1 MVVWLTLI
9 AAMFGHFA
17 LHLAIYNRLNATGF
31 RRVTIKRVEKLF
43 IATCILIPI
52 VMIDAI
58 VRGMSAD
65 GLSVDLLPRLPV
77 LILGYGVVCL
87 GSLVVF
93 GIPWILWRPLLAI
106 ESVDAPRKV
115 SVVDVENAVGQS
127 LALSRKCRWQS
138 KIPFNQIFE
147 LAIEQS
153 ELPVVGLP
161 RSLDGLRI
169 SHLSDLHF
177 TGDISAKFAD
187 YVITESN
194 RWQPD
199 LCVITGDI
207 IDKQRCI
214 AWLGDI
220 FENATAKSGRYFI
233 LGNHDTRVRNPNEIR
248 EAMTNCGWTD
258 VGGRRVR
265 SIISDTEI
273 EIIGNESPWFAA
285 PKIDDANFQRDVDAG
300 PFRLLLSHSPDQL
313 TWARRHHVGLMLA
326 GHTHGGQGRLPLAGP
341 LLSPSWHGSRYAS
354 GDFYKAPTT
363 MHVTRGL
370 GGVHLLRMNCRPE
383 LSLLTLRAVMSP
395 SRREPFSQSNR

>member
-1 MVVWLTLI
+1 MIAWLTLI
-9 AAMFGHFA
+9 AAMIGHFA

-31 RRVTIKRVEKLF
+31 RRVTIKRVEKFF
-43 IATCILIPI
+43 IATCLIIPI
-52 VMIDAI
+52 VMLDAI

-65 GLSVDLLPRLPV
+65 GMSIDLFPRLPV
-77 LILGYGVVCL
+77 MILGYGEVCI
-87 GSLVVF
+87 GSLFVF

-115 SVVDVENAVGQS
+115 SIVDVESAVGES
-127 LALSRKCRWQS
+127 LALSRKCKWQS
-138 KIPFNQIFE
+138 QIPCNQIFK
-147 LAIEQS
+147 LAIEQV
-153 ELPVVGLP
+153 ELPVAGLP
-161 RSLDGLRI
+161 KSLDGLRI

-177 TGDISAKFAD
+177 TGDISPSFAH

-207 IDKQRCI
+207 IDKQPCI
-214 AWLGDI
+214 AWLHDI
-220 FENATAKSGRYFI
+220 FENAIAKSGRYFI
-233 LGNHDTRVRNPNEIR
+233 LGNHDTRVRNPNDIR
-248 EAMTNCGWTD
+248 EAMTSCGWTD
-258 VGGRRVR
+258 VGGRCVR
-265 SIISDTEI
+265 SNINDSEI
-273 EIIGNESPWFAA
+273 EIIGNEAPWFAA
-285 PKIDDANFQRDVDAG
+285 PMIDNKASIQREGGAG

-354 GDFYKAPTT
+354 GDFRKAPTT

-383 LSLLTLRAVMSP
+383 LSLLTLRAVTLA
-395 SRREPFSQSNR
+395 SRIAPKSSHG